1 MGGGASSQAEPPLPP
16 IRRSISEAQAHVRA
30 DYDGDTLLSA
40 DVGGTGSR
48 LHLFLPP
55 DTTHPKESDFFVPPE
70 RMIFEKQYKNER
82 FDSFMDVLRTFLR
95 EAGMERPPLLA
106 CLAVAGVV
114 VDNSARFVNLGW
126 DISGRKI
133 EEALGIQRVELVNDF
148 VAQGYGILTLNPKKD
163 CQVLQDAPIKH
174 GAPIAVIGAGTGLGE
189 AYLAVG
195 AQGDYEVWPSE
206 GGHAEYAPR
215 QEGSNSLE
223 TELLQYL
230 LIKYSEKARVSV
242 ERVAAGRGIANIYEF
257 LAWKYPE
264 KVNRAVHRSFIG
276 PIEGPR
282 TFDPAAITKAASAG
296 ICELSRKAVDI
307 WAGAY
312 GSEAGVVALTY
323 MPFGGLYLTGGVTSK
338 MKDWLSGKT
347 TGQSTF
353 LEAFLD
359 KGRVTTMLMRVP
371 VFVVQG
377 EDMGERGA
385 MLKATRIY
393 LEQQNERRMSQASR
407 STGAPEFIMRPSAIN
422 AMKPG
427 GAPDMATVQEEEIVE
442 VP

>member
-1 MGGGASSQAEPPLPP
+1 MNP
-16 IRRSISEAQAHVRA
+16 
-30 DYDGDTLLSA
+30 
-40 DVGGTGSR
+40 
-48 LHLFLPP
+48 
-55 DTTHPKESDFFVPPE
+55 TTADFFVPPD
-70 RMIFEKQYKNER
+70 RMIFEKQYKNEK
-82 FDSFMDVLRTFLR
+82 FESFMEVLRTFLL
-95 EAGMERPPLLA
+95 EAGLVKPPMLA

-114 VDNSARFVNLGW
+114 VENTARFVNLGW
-126 DISGRKI
+126 EISGRKI
-133 EEALGIQRVELVNDF
+133 EEVLKIERVELINDF
-148 VAQGYGILTLNPKKD
+148 VAQGYGILTLNPTKD
-163 CQVLQDAPIKH
+163 CQALQAAPIKE

-189 AYLAVG
+189 AFLTVG
-195 AQGDYEVWPSE
+195 AEGDYEVWPSE

-223 TELLQYL
+223 TELRQYL

-264 KVNRAVHRSFIG
+264 KVNKSVHRSFLG

-282 TFDPAAITKAASAG
+282 TFDPAAITKAAVADR
-296 ICELSRKAVDI
+296 CELSKQAVNI

-312 GSEAGVVALTY
+312 GAEAGAVALTY
-323 MPFGGLYLTGGVTSK
+323 MPFGGLYLTGGVTAK

-359 KGRVTTMLMRVP
+359 KGRVTPMLMRVP
-371 VFVVQG
+371 VLVVEG

-385 MLKATRIY
+385 MLKAVRLY
-393 LEQQNERRMSQASR
+393 LEQQRRRRPSQASKSR
-407 STGAPEFIMRPSAIN
+407 AAPAFVVKPNLISATS
-422 AMKPG
+422 PG
-427 GAPDMATVQEEEIVE
+427 GGPDVATLSE
-442 VP
+442 VPEE